1 MVFLFFVM
9 LYISAVIVYMFFV
22 MFYISAAMVFL
33 FFVMLY
39 IFAAMVFLF
48 FVMLYIFAAMVY
60 LFFVMLFISGKNR
73 PEAGVTS
80 LVALQLKE
88 PAGISI
94 AEHLRHRRAILYGL
108 EKFPRGRSRQAKC
121 Y

>member
-1 MVFLFFVM
+1 
-9 LYISAVIVYMFFV
+9 MFFV

-48 FVMLYIFAAMVY
+48 FVMLFIFAAMVYMFFVMFYISATMVY

-108 EKFPRGRSRQAKC
+108 L
-121 Y
+121 

>member
-1 MVFLFFVM
+1 
-9 LYISAVIVYMFFV
+9 MFFV

-48 FVMLYIFAAMVY
+48 FVMLFIFAAMVYMFFVMFYISATMVY

-94 AEHLRHRRAILYGL
+94 AEHLRHRRAILFCL